1 MIAPPCVPRPASSPP
16 PDEWR
21 AFVCRPSGRLT
32 SAKHTSATAA
42 QGIYCKFQ
50 QFATIAVVSVLRFA
64 ADADLLWP
72 LAALLFAIGQV
83 FTVASRSWLLH
94 FVTPATPAFWQLP
107 SGGRHRFSA
116 SSPAVVHTPLR
127 SDSLL
132 PSTLPITHAR
142 GTGSVETTQELIG
155 TLPPDPLPPL

>member
-50 QFATIAVVSVLRFA
+50 QFATTAVVSVLRFA

-72 LAALLFAIGQV
+72 MAALLFAIGQV
-83 FTVASRSWLLH
+83 FTVASRSWLFH
-94 FVTPATPAFWQLP
+94 FVTRATPAFWQLP
-107 SGGRHRFSA
+107 AGKASVLCIFACSRSHSAALRFTSSVYA
-116 SSPAVVHTPLR
+116 SDHPCPKN
-127 SDSLL
+127 
-132 PSTLPITHAR
+132 
-142 GTGSVETTQELIG
+142 GETTQELIG
-155 TLPPDPLPPL
+155 TLPPDLLPPL